1 MRAVTFQGP
10 GSVEVREVPDARIE
24 QPADALVR
32 ITTSTICGTDIRIF
46 WGLIPAPTGAALGH
60 EFVGVVEEVG
70 EAVRHIRPGQRVVSP
85 FSTSCGRCYWCERG
99 LLTNCPERQFFGVG
113 QLGGGQAERVRV
125 PLADSTLEPLPDAV
139 TDTQAVFLS
148 DVLPGALASTEGA
161 TIQRGDVVAVV
172 GCGPTG
178 LCAVLCA
185 QLFQPSLVVVVD
197 HHSDR
202 LAKAK
207 ELGALPLDF
216 DRQKYLARVQ
226 EATEGRGA
234 DVVIEAVGKAPALD
248 LALELLRPW
257 GTLVTMGLH
266 MDLDFPLPLRDF
278 SFRHLTW
285 RASPLPPVK
294 NYIPRL
300 IELIE
305 GGRLDPSPIASHVLP
320 LAEASRGYELMA
332 GRQDGALKVLLKP

>member
-1 MRAVTFQGP
+1 MQAVTFQGP
-10 GSVEVREVPDARIE
+10 GSVELREVADPRIE
-24 QPADALVR
+24 QPTDALIR

-46 WGLIPAPTGAALGH
+46 WGLIPVPTGAPLGH

-70 EAVRHIRPGQRVVSP
+70 EAVRGIRAGQRVVSP
-85 FSTSCGRCYWCERG
+85 FSTSCGRCYWCKRG

-139 TDTQAVFLS
+139 TDTQAAFLS
-148 DVLPGALASTEGA
+148 DVLPGALASAEA
-161 TIQRGDVVAVV
+161 AAIQPGDVVAVV

-185 QLFQPSLVVVVD
+185 QLFEPSLVVAID
-197 HHSDR
+197 HHPDR

-207 ELGALPLDF
+207 ELGAVPLNF
-216 DRQKYLARVQ
+216 ETQKYLDRVQ
-226 EATEGRGA
+226 GATEGRGA
-234 DVVIEAVGKAPALD
+234 DVVIEAVGKTQALD
-248 LALELLRPW
+248 LALELVRPW

-266 MDLDFPLPLRDF
+266 MDLDFPVPLRDF

-294 NYIPRL
+294 NYIRRL

-305 GGRLDPSPIASHVLP
+305 EGRLDPSPIASHVLP
-320 LAEASRGYELMA
+320 LAEAPRAYQMMA
-332 GRQDGALKVLLKP
+332 EREDGALKVLLKP

>member
-1 MRAVTFQGP
+1 MQAVVFEGP
-10 GSVEVREVPDARIE
+10 GKVGVREVPDPRIE
-24 QPADALVR
+24 QPTDALVR
-32 ITTSTICGTDIRIF
+32 VTTSTICGTDIRML
-46 WGLIPAPTGAALGH
+46 GGSIPVSTGTALGH

-70 EAVRHIRPGQRVVSP
+70 EAVRGVRPGQRVVSP
-85 FSTSCGRCYWCERG
+85 FSTSCGHCYWCERG
-99 LLTNCPERQFFGVG
+99 LFTNCPERQFFGVG

-125 PLADSTLEPLPDAV
+125 PLADSTLELLPESV
-139 TDTQAVFLS
+139 TETQAAFLS
-148 DVLPGALASTEGA
+148 DVLPGALASVEAA
-161 TIQRGDVVAVV
+161 TIQPGDTVAVV

-185 QLFQPSLVVVVD
+185 PLFEPSLVVAID
-197 HHSDR
+197 HHADR

-216 DRQKYLARVQ
+216 QRQKYLARIR

-234 DVVIEAVGKAPALD
+234 DVVIEAVGKVQALD

-266 MDLDFPLPLRDF
+266 MDLDFPFPLRDF
-278 SFRHLTW
+278 SFRQLTW

-294 NYIPRL
+294 NHIRRA

-305 GGRLDPSPIASHVLP
+305 GGRLDPSPIATHVLP
-320 LAEASRGYELMA
+320 LAEAPRAYQLMA
-332 GRQDGALKVLLKP
+332 EREDGALKVLLKP